1 MAISSI
7 LTKAFRSHS
16 RTDRTEFISQNLH
29 YASSEAIAK
38 HVEAYLFDI
47 LDEMED
53 PDYVAQWLRDRHY
66 AVKKNHQP

>member
-1 MAISSI
+1 MAISST
-7 LTKAFRSHS
+7 LTQAFRSHS

-29 YASSEAIAK
+29 YASSEAIAN

-53 PDYVAQWLRDRHY
+53 PEYVAQWLRDRGY
-66 AVKKNHQP
+66 EVNKK